1 MNRQQFGKEL
11 QTQLSK
17 GFDVVKIS
25 RWAYQVYSNNC
36 RNIDPE
42 VREILKYLFSMDVDP
57 QSLLE
62 FTMTREIAANKKSKT
77 TVYMSEEDEDLL
89 NEIFIKRLWNRNKT
103 DKSSLICEGIRLLYE
118 KEVMSAN
125 DKE

>member
-1 MNRQQFGKEL
+1 M
-11 QTQLSK
+11 TQ
-17 GFDVVKIS
+17 
-25 RWAYQVYSNNC
+25 
-36 RNIDPE
+36 
-42 VREILKYLFSMDVDP
+42 
-57 QSLLE
+57 
-62 FTMTREIAANKKSKT
+62 EIAVNKKSKT

-118 KEVMSAN
+118 KEVNGAN